1 MNASNFRSTVSS
13 LVLSFAA
20 LAATLPAHAAV
31 DCATPRGIEQRRACE
46 AAAQGAQSLRRF
58 SERTRMIY
66 AINVRDYVVAQSPVA
81 AKPESE
87 HKQLARAR

>member
-1 MNASNFRSTVSS
+1 MNASNYRPTVCS

-46 AAAQGAQSLRRF
+46 AAAEGAQSLRRF
-58 SERTRMIY
+58 SQRTRMIY
-66 AINVRDYVVAQSPVA
+66 AINMRDYLVAETAAVA
-81 AKPESE
+81 ERRIERTHA
-87 HKQLARAR
+87 ARAR